1 MNALKENKKQVSFFE
16 LFFKNHP
23 IKNDVFIIEAN
34 EKYFFFEYETVIS
47 MINNFNQKEQDYIKR
62 QLQLYNYL
70 RQDLSIC
77 LMQIA
82 TDYVRRLI
90 GEHKKIECRILPLHS
105 IYNHN

>member
-47 MINNFNQKEQDYIKR
+47 MIEDFSPKQQEYIRRQLRFFDYLNQDLTVCLIQIAADYI
-62 QLQLYNYL
+62 
-70 RQDLSIC
+70 
-77 LMQIA
+77 
-82 TDYVRRLI
+82 RRLV
-90 GEHKKIECRILPLHS
+90 GEHKKMECRILPLHS

>member
-1 MNALKENKKQVSFFE
+1 
-16 LFFKNHP
+16 
-23 IKNDVFIIEAN
+23 KNDVFVIEAN
-34 EKYFFFEYETVIS
+34 EKYFFFEYDTVIS
-47 MINNFNQKEQDYIKR
+47 MINNFSQKEQDYIRR

-90 GEHKKIECRILPLHS
+90 GEHKKTECRILPLHS
-105 IYNHN
+105 IYNHS